1 MQLLK
6 YNPCATMVKGKA
18 PPVTASARRALA
30 APAGRRVTATA
41 KVNSPSTSAKPKA
54 AAATAVPSCGG
65 CGTLI
70 TDNVKSLQC
79 DRCQEDQWKCIE
91 CLNLSGDVYDQLI
104 TDPTCSL
111 KWYCDNCDKVISFT
125 DTDNVSAAITSSV
138 KLVMEQCIETFRVM
152 FKDLECNVLKQ
163 MAVFEQQLDEVK
175 RTIETRS
182 DTTSAIDSLATG
194 VKIME
199 NRLTDKICAV
209 EKNFGKSVDI
219 GEVQKICDSLQS
231 AADVRDCVEG
241 VVKSKLEEDKY
252 EEQEIEYRKT
262 SVIIHGISESVAET
276 PDDRI
281 DNDLLQVAAMLAELK
296 TPEVKVEKIIRL
308 GKRSP
313 ESNSDDDPP
322 KPRPIKAILDSE
334 ENKIRVIRNAK
345 NLRRAKE
352 GGWEKVF
359 VHQDLTPKQREARNL
374 LVQELKARVAQGETD
389 LTIYRGAVVKRRGH

>member
-1 MQLLK
+1 
-6 YNPCATMVKGKA
+6 
-18 PPVTASARRALA
+18 
-30 APAGRRVTATA
+30 
-41 KVNSPSTSAKPKA
+41 
-54 AAATAVPSCGG
+54 
-65 CGTLI
+65 
-70 TDNVKSLQC
+70 
-79 DRCQEDQWKCIE
+79 
-91 CLNLSGDVYDQLI
+91 
-104 TDPTCSL
+104 
-111 KWYCDNCDKVISFT
+111 
-125 DTDNVSAAITSSV
+125 
-138 KLVMEQCIETFRVM
+138 
-152 FKDLECNVLKQ
+152 
-163 MAVFEQQLDEVK
+163 
-175 RTIETRS
+175 
-182 DTTSAIDSLATG
+182 
-194 VKIME
+194 ME

-281 DNDLLQVAAMLAELK
+281 DNDLLQVAAMLVELK

-334 ENKIRVIRNAK
+334 ENKILVIRNAK